1 MSDKAGIQWRKSSY
15 STGEG
20 TADECVEVG
29 WLPWRKSS
37 FSTGDGSGNEC
48 VEVGWLLST
57 AALLRDSKSPENGHL
72 HIPASAFAA
81 FMTSIKAS

>member
-1 MSDKAGIQWRKSSY
+1 MPAGNRTEGRDTAMNDEMGIQWRKSSY
-15 STGEG
+15 STGDG
-20 TADECVEVG
+20 G
-29 WLPWRKSS
+29 
-37 FSTGDGSGNEC
+37 GDEC